1 MGFQA
6 PTIIQSLAIP
16 KLLNGANVLC
26 AAETGSGKT
35 LAYLLPLL
43 QNIGHFEKKYDFSPK
58 MNSPRILIVV
68 PSKELVS
75 CIISYQFS

>member
-43 QNIGHFEKKYDFSPK
+43 QNVAHFEKKYDFRPK
-58 MNSPRILIVV
+58 MNSPRIMIVV

-75 CIISYQFS
+75 FKMFIL